1 MLSYCLNCRN
11 KTEKKQRMVRQKGK
25 LMIYEKNRVCKIA
38 YFTLESFKTLAE
50 DKLNKNE

>member
-25 LMIYEKNRVCKIA
+25 LMIYGKNGVCKIA
-38 YFTLESFKTLAE
+38 YFTLKSFKTLTE